1 MSPKAKA
8 TAKATPKAKGAA
20 KAKPTTLALTAQGLE
35 AMGSM
40 TLEEKM
46 KAYMADGSKGIDEF
60 LKGLPSEQLQVMWK
74 KFEYQRKGTDKDDK
88 DSILVCVLLFVS
100 LVIWCGCGCGPCRL
114 SCQSNKYTMMIS
126 KTIMS
131 LLLNMIWSWLWL
143 WCGLSL

>member
-20 KAKPTTLALTAQGLE
+20 KAKPTTQALTAQGLE

-60 LKGLPSEQLQVMWK
+60 VKGLPSDQLQVMWK
-74 KFEYQRKGTDKDDK
+74 KFEYQRKGIDKEDK
-88 DSILVCVLLFVS
+88 DSMLVCVCCCLCHLLFGVAVDVV
-100 LVIWCGCGCGPCRL
+100 LVGCHASPTNT
-114 SCQSNKYTMMIS
+114 Q
-126 KTIMS
+126 
-131 LLLNMIWSWLWL
+131 
-143 WCGLSL
+143 

>member
-60 LKGLPSEQLQVMWK
+60 LKGLPSEQLQVVWK
-74 KFEYQRKGTDKDDK
+74 KFEYQRKSTDKDDK
-88 DSILVCVLLFVS
+88 DSILVCVCCCLCHLLFGVAVDVV
-100 LVIWCGCGCGPCRL
+100 LVGCHASPTNT
-114 SCQSNKYTMMIS
+114 Q
-126 KTIMS
+126 
-131 LLLNMIWSWLWL
+131 
-143 WCGLSL
+143 

>member
-20 KAKPTTLALTAQGLE
+20 KAKPTTLTLTAQGLE

-88 DSILVCVLLFVS
+88 DSMLVCVCCCLCHLLFGVAVDVV
-100 LVIWCGCGCGPCRL
+100 LVGCHASPTNT
-114 SCQSNKYTMMIS
+114 Q
-126 KTIMS
+126 
-131 LLLNMIWSWLWL
+131 
-143 WCGLSL
+143 